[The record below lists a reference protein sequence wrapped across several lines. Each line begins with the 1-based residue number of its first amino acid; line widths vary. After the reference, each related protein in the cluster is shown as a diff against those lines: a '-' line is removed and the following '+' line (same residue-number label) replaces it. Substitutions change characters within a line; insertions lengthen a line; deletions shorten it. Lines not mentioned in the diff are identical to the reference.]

1 MASVINPM
9 STSAVRANAVGSSDP
24 LNGLKN
30 WLGAWDARVFQLL
43 FLASF
48 LTVGV
53 LWRDFTV
60 QGLQVVLVFAT
71 CIATQWFWLRRLQLK
86 QVGYLSA
93 LVTSFGLSLLVR
105 ADSLWVHPLLA
116 LIAISSK
123 FVLRVDGAHV
133 FNPANLGAVLAA
145 YVLPGAWLSPGQW
158 GQDVVLATLFLALG
172 TLVTQRARRLDIGW
186 VFLATFALL
195 ISLRVFNLGQNPM
208 IVAHQ
213 LQNGAILLF
222 AFFMIS
228 DPMTTPRH
236 STMRIL
242 YAAAVAVLA
251 FIWQFKFF
259 KPHGPILGLFLLSFL
274 VPFLNRVAPAQRF
287 DWKFRLAGKVQ

>member
-1 MASVINPM
+1 MASITQAP
-9 STSAVRANAVGSSDP
+9 SALSSAQTAH
-24 LNGLKN
+24 LESFKQ
-30 WLGAWDARVFQLL
+30 WLGAWDARVFQVL

-60 QGLQVVLVFAT
+60 QGLQVALVFAT
-71 CIATQWFWLRRLQLK
+71 CITTQWFWLRKLQLK

-116 LIAISSK
+116 FIAISSK
-123 FVLRVDGAHV
+123 FVLRIDGAHV

-158 GQDVVLATLFLALG
+158 GQDMALATLFLAMG

-195 ISLRVFNLGQNPM
+195 VTARVVSLGQNPM
-208 IVAHQ
+208 IMAHQ

-236 STMRIL
+236 AKVRII
-242 YAAAVAVLA
+242 YAMAVAGLA

-287 DWKFRLAGKVQ
+287 DWNARLAGVTR

>member
-1 MASVINPM
+1 MATVTNPI
-9 STSAVRANAVGSSDP
+9 STASIISTDQFDA
-24 LNGLKN
+24 LKK
-30 WLGAWDARVFQLL
+30 WLGAWDARVFQVL

-53 LWRDFTV
+53 LFRDFTV
-60 QGLQVVLVFAT
+60 QGLQVALVFAT
-71 CIATQWFWLRRLQLK
+71 CIASQWFWLKRFKLN

-105 ADSLWVHPLLA
+105 ADSFWVHPLLA
-116 LIAISSK
+116 FIAISSK
-123 FVLRVDGAHV
+123 FVLRLDGAHV

-195 ISLRVFNLGQNPM
+195 LSIRVYSLGQNPM
-208 IVAHQ
+208 IIAHQ

-236 STMRIL
+236 NTVRIL
-242 YAAAVAVLA
+242 YAIAVAMLA